1 MWKLEWDEA
10 KNERNI
16 RERGIPFEF
25 AAEFDFKTAL
35 FVTEPREKYGESRI
49 RALGFLGERL
59 HVLVFTM
66 RGESLRVISLRKA
79 NAREVRKYAQNC
91 SAESGKG

>member
-1 MWKLEWDEA
+1 MHLEWDEA
-10 KNERNI
+10 KNEHNI

-25 AAEFDFKTAL
+25 AADFAFETAL
-35 FVTEPREKYGESRI
+35 FVIEPREKYGEPRM

-59 HVLVFTM
+59 HVLVFAM

-79 NAREVRKYAQNC
+79 NAREVRKHAQ
-91 SAESGKG
+91 SYPAEPGKS